1 MSTPTPD
8 QPATG
13 PAVFAAPGEAAVAG
27 PPAHGHRVQGAVS
40 GLVFGLGVAIL
51 LQQFAIVPLTLLL
64 LVLVPLGGALVGVGL
79 GWPRGGP
86 R

>member
-8 QPATG
+8 QPTSG
-13 PAVFAAPGEAAVAG
+13 PAVFAAPGEPVVAAPAG
-27 PPAHGHRVQGAVS
+27 AGHRVQGAVS

-51 LQQFAIVPLTLLL
+51 LQQFAVVPLTLLL

-79 GWPRGGP
+79 GWPR